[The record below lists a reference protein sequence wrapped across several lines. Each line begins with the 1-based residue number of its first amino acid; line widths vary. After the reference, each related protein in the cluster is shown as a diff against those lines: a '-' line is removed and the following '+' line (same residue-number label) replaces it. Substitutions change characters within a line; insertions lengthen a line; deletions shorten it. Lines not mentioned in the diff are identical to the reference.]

1 MNDYKIDPE
10 LNSVLPELSDADYK
24 ALEQSLLTDGFK
36 GAPIM
41 VWGDIIVDGH
51 NRYKICKE
59 HNIPFDV
66 KSIEFESKEEAILW
80 MVRQQIGRRSLTPLQ
95 RIQIVEKYRPFYK
108 KKAEK
113 NKSLN
118 GGNKKSELENSTTPI
133 AKEEKID
140 VRAELAKDAD
150 VSANTY
156 ARGVK
161 ILESGNKELIN
172 ETMSG
177 QKTINKAFNELKE
190 KQAKDFCHGESRT
203 DVVSQELPKVSE
215 INQAD
220 TDKELKNL
228 KEVQRKEVAQKI
240 KEVREE
246 YGIESAEYEEAK
258 AEQLNVEVRIN
269 ELESDCAH
277 DTYIPNDIDTTLT
290 QIQKRYFDFLTD
302 FQNDVEWL
310 SGKSFYRDDEDVSG
324 KAHSELHNC
333 LEKFNSISDIMQNMV
348 IDEFGCITIKK

>member
-95 RIQIVEKYRPFYK
+95 RIQIVEKYCPFYK
-108 KKAEK
+108 KKAKENMSSGGKSYSPKKGLKNSAKLSEK
-113 NKSLN
+113 NR
-118 GGNKKSELENSTTPI
+118 
-133 AKEEKID
+133 ID

-150 VSANTY
+150 VSTDTY
-156 ARGVK
+156 SKGLK
-161 ILESGNKELIN
+161 ILNSGNDELIN
-172 ETMSG
+172 ETANG
-177 QKTINKAFNELKE
+177 QKSINKAYNELKE
-190 KQAKDFCHGESRT
+190 NEKKDSDNDFN
-203 DVVSQELPKVSE
+203 SQELPKVLE
-215 INQAD
+215 VNQSD
-220 TDKELKNL
+220 TDKELKDL
-228 KEVQRKEVAQKI
+228 KEIQRKEAAQKI

-269 ELESDCAH
+269 ELESNLAH
-277 DTYIPNDIDTTLT
+277 DTQKSDNTDSTLT

-302 FQNDVEWL
+302 FQNDVDWL
-310 SGKSFYRDDEDVSG
+310 SGKLFYRDDEDVSG
-324 KAHSELHNC
+324 RTHSELHNC
-333 LEKFNSISDIMQNMV
+333 LEKFRSISDIMQDMV
-348 IDEFGCITIKK
+348 TDEFGCITIKKQK